1 MLNILTAHCGGQRWI
16 CLTTFSFNA
25 RKLLLQ
31 HRASVDVT
39 LLQLIMLSSCFS
51 DLFHSSLHVA
61 VVVYTKHM
69 SVQLLSLI
77 GFIHCDA
84 GLVWSLLQGSS
95 HLFLSHEMRQQLHQ
109 HIFSSLLS
117 AILCEITFI
126 EVFVRTLFRIWSSLQ
141 PLVSARLD
149 L

>member
-109 HIFSSLLS
+109 HIFQQ
-117 AILCEITFI
+117 FI
-126 EVFVRTLFRIWSSLQ
+126 KCNFV
-141 PLVSARLD
+141 
-149 L
+149 